1 MEFEEQEVDSAT
13 FDDDATEAFD
23 GIAEEIQKEGHHLI
37 VGFEFKPLLAAA
49 ENYTIIAYGSA
60 LSETI
65 FDDARG
71 RGNEALF
78 ISFLCNWDFDIFRSF
93 LDTAAG
99 SQQAFG
105 TERTVP

>member
-1 MEFEEQEVDSAT
+1 M
-13 FDDDATEAFD
+13 
-23 GIAEEIQKEGHHLI
+23 I

-49 ENYTIIAYGSA
+49 ENYGST

-65 FDDARG
+65 FG

-99 SQQAFG
+99 SQQTFG